1 MAHRKVEE
9 EIERLSLLREAGA
22 ASAAPVLRKAL
33 ADRVN
38 LVAAKA
44 ARLAAEMQIR
54 DLVPDLLR
62 AFDRLME
69 NAAERDPQCWGKNAV
84 ANALKDL
91 DHRESAAFVRGM
103 RHVQMEP
110 VWGGRQDTAQT
121 LRGICL
127 LALPTCTDLGRTEI
141 LRFLVDALA
150 DPEQVVRVE
159 AVRALAQMEGD
170 ESALVLRLKA
180 HAGDKEASVVG
191 QVFDALLTIE
201 RDQALPFVGAFLGSA
216 NEEVRQ
222 EAALALGSSR
232 LPGAVE
238 LLERAWTA
246 SARDPQFREAL
257 ERALSASRQP
267 RAIGFLL
274 DLLKKGRARDAPAAL
289 EALAI
294 HRHSPEIR
302 RQVQDAVSALGPP
315 VREQFE
321 RLFATEEP
329 RA

>member
-9 EIERLSLLREAGA
+9 EIARLSLLREAGA
-22 ASAAPVLRKAL
+22 ASAAGALRKAL

-38 LVAAKA
+38 LVVAKA
-44 ARLAAEMQIR
+44 AKLAAEMQIR

-91 DHRESAAFVRGM
+91 DHRESAAFMRGM
-103 RHVQMEP
+103 RHVQMEA

-127 LALPTCTDLGRTEI
+127 LALPTCADLRRSEI
-141 LRFLVDALA
+141 LRCLVDALA
-150 DPEQVVRVE
+150 DAEQVVRVE

-170 ESALVLRLKA
+170 ECALLLRLKA
-180 HAGDKEASVVG
+180 HAGDKEAAVAG
-191 QVFDALLTIE
+191 QVFDALLTVE
-201 RDQALPFVGAFLGSA
+201 RDEALPFVGAFLGAA

-232 LPGAVE
+232 LPGAVD
-238 LLERAWTA
+238 LLEHAWTHNP
-246 SARDPQFREAL
+246 RDPQLREAL
-257 ERALSASRQP
+257 LRALSASRQP
-267 RAIGFLL
+267 RAIEFLL
-274 DLLKKGRARDAPAAL
+274 DLLKKGRERETAAAL

-302 RQVQDAVSALGPP
+302 RQVQEAVSALAQS
-315 VREQFE
+315 VRAQFE
-321 RLFATEEP
+321 RLFATD
-329 RA
+329 